1 MGTGMNSECFV
12 CQLKRYTG
20 IARELGS
27 DAAATDFAKDMM
39 RVYLSAPEGVDSPWY
54 GPHFAA
60 LLEKHFGLPQDSF
73 RAEMEEANA
82 FVRPRLDEIRQR
94 IRAAED
100 PLLRAIQF
108 SILGNYLDYNSLRGE
123 VSLEK
128 LEQMLLEAEK
138 MELDGKVL
146 AQLRGDLEKGGKL
159 LLITDNAGEI
169 GFDLC
174 LAETVAAQ
182 YPGINITFLVRG
194 GPAANDACRADAE
207 YMGVPF
213 PVLDTGS
220 KIAGAHLGYM
230 AEDAQRAV
238 DEADIILSKGQAN
251 VECLWG
257 CGKNIYYALLI
268 KCVRFIALFDKPKL
282 TPMLLA
288 EQNRATPLF

>member
-1 MGTGMNSECFV
+1 MNSECFV
-12 CQLKRYTG
+12 CQMKRYTKN
-20 IARELGS
+20 ARELG
-27 DAAATDFAKDMM
+27 DEATATAFAKDMM
-39 RVYLSAPEGVDSPWY
+39 RIYLDAPEGVDSPYY
-54 GPHFAA
+54 GPLFGE
-60 LLEKHFGLPQDSF
+60 LLEKYYGVSQDSF

-82 FVRPRLDEIRQR
+82 FVRPRLDEIRSR
-94 IRAAED
+94 IRNAAD
-100 PLLRAIQF
+100 PLLAAIRF
-108 SILGNYLDYNSLRGE
+108 AILGNYLDYNSLRGE
-123 VSLEK
+123 VSLER
-128 LEQMLLEAEK
+128 LEEMLAEAEK
-138 MELDGKVL
+138 MELSSAVL
-146 AQLRGDLEKGGKL
+146 ERLRADLNKGGKL

-174 LAETVAAQ
+174 LAERIAEE
-182 YPGINITFLVRG
+182 YPQIAITFLVRG

-220 KIAGAHLGYM
+220 KIAGAHLGLM
-230 AEDAQRAV
+230 SPEAQRAV

-268 KCVRFIALFDKPKL
+268 KCVRFIKLFGKPKL

-288 EQNRATPLF
+288 ERN

>member
-1 MGTGMNSECFV
+1 MNSECFV

-182 YPGINITFLVRG
+182 YPGINITFLVRETLDLHRRKSGAGYRLQNRRCPPGLYGRGCPAG
-194 GPAANDACRADAE
+194 GGRSGYHPLQGPGQC
-207 YMGVPF
+207 GVP
-213 PVLDTGS
+213 LGLREEYLLR
-220 KIAGAHLGYM
+220 IA
-230 AEDAQRAV
+230 DQ
-238 DEADIILSKGQAN
+238 
-251 VECLWG
+251 
-257 CGKNIYYALLI
+257 
-268 KCVRFIALFDKPKL
+268 VR
-282 TPMLLA
+282 
-288 EQNRATPLF
+288 PLYCTF